1 MEKRYLR
8 IAAAA
13 RIQLH
18 PPEHQEEG
26 EEQAEVR
33 RWLVFF
39 GRVAAA
45 EIKIN
50 PSNLYFVENW
60 LRSLSLMPR
69 KPFSPASLNFS
80 EVSC

>member
-26 EEQAEVR
+26 EERGQEGEEGHQNV
-33 RWLVFF
+33 
-39 GRVAAA
+39 GH
-45 EIKIN
+45 
-50 PSNLYFVENW
+50 S
-60 LRSLSLMPR
+60 LR
-69 KPFSPASLNFS
+69 
-80 EVSC
+80 

>member
-33 RWLVFF
+33 RWLGFF
-39 GRVAAA
+39 
-45 EIKIN
+45 
-50 PSNLYFVENW
+50 W
-60 LRSLSLMPR
+60 
-69 KPFSPASLNFS
+69 
-80 EVSC
+80 SCGSSRDQDKSF